1 MYDYS
6 LKIFLSFPSLQT
18 LCLSWKRLP
27 VSLHTSIYLE
37 MHFPFVY
44 STKSHLHLCL
54 VILLRAFAAISFSCS
69 RNSDSLKLVVIYLL
83 LTDAKKQTN
92 KQTNKLASL
101 GCIAPDWKWRCST
114 FDYYTIESIV
124 CCQTIMLQV
133 SVGYEELVGRFGQ
146 PEKEEYFE
154 WKEHWPWLKRSA
166 DVLQNGIGE
175 RG

>member
-27 VSLHTSIYLE
+27 VSLHTPIYLE

-54 VILLRAFAAISFSCS
+54 VILLRAFAAISFRCS

-83 LTDAKKQTN
+83 LTDAKKKTN
-92 KQTNKLASL
+92 KQTNKQASFFRLHRTWLEMTLLYIWLLYHRIDCILPNNYASSKCRLWGISRKIWPTRKGAIFWMKGTLAM
-101 GCIAPDWKWRCST
+101 A
-114 FDYYTIESIV
+114 
-124 CCQTIMLQV
+124 
-133 SVGYEELVGRFGQ
+133 
-146 PEKEEYFE
+146 
-154 WKEHWPWLKRSA
+154 
-166 DVLQNGIGE
+166 
-175 RG
+175 